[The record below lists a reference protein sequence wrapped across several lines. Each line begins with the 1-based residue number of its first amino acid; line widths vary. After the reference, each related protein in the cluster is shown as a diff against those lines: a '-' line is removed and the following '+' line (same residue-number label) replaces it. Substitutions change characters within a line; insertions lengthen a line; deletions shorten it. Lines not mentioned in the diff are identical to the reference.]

1 MRSAG
6 PSWCCGCAR
15 RGPRLT
21 IARDAT
27 LLFRMFGA
35 AGGGGDASPKSKSK
49 SVVSARAGATNDVA
63 ISEVA
68 TAFSAISPA
77 TSPRLLTYLALL
89 AQSQNNS
96 NEGNRGVLNARAQRP
111 HEIPNARSLA
121 QQPALEL
128 SRGGAY
134 RQQKQRR
141 KLKAGF
147 LNEMAEGFGEL
158 GIARDR
164 RCPPIEHPTPIF
176 FQCWHRISL
185 GAVE

>member
-89 AQSQNNS
+89 AQSQHNS
-96 NEGNRGVLNARAQRP
+96 NEGNRGELHTKTQRP
-111 HEIPNARSLA
+111 HEKPNARSLA
-121 QQPALEL
+121 QQPALQL
-128 SRGGAY
+128 SRGGDY
-134 RQQKQRR
+134 RQQEHRR
-141 KLKAGF
+141 KLQAG
-147 LNEMAEGFGEL
+147 NEMAEGFGEL
-158 GIARDR
+158 RIARDR
-164 RCPPIEHPTPIF
+164 RCPPVEHPTPIF